1 MLKENKFGCAM
12 CDSTFVVCELNVD
25 IISICNCGN
34 CGNCEN
40 QEADEIMNKHN
51 VENLIEYYTDDI

>member
-1 MLKENKFGCAM
+1 MLKGNKFGCAM

-34 CGNCEN
+34 CEN
-40 QEADEIMNKHN
+40 QEADEIMDNHN
-51 VENLIEYYTDDI
+51 VENIMEYYIDDI